1 MMTESNKPAAEQ
13 PKQPP
18 PKLKPAELAPRLD
31 ATILR
36 PEAMPA
42 EVHRVAS
49 DAMQLGCR
57 AVVAAPVWIER
68 VAKMVQGSG
77 VLVVSTVAFPF
88 GNAKSTVKAIEATST
103 IKDGADEI
111 EVMAHLPH
119 ILAIDLDAA
128 RAELLEIARAA
139 RATRKDV
146 VIRVI
151 VEFELLMEQP
161 DDRRAKA
168 VECACRAIRESGCDG
183 MLTGTGYH
191 PAGAASAESI
201 TMVKKYAGEG
211 LKLKAALMDDA
222 ESAQGALEVGADLIG
237 SEAAAQVLEALR

>member
-1 MMTESNKPAAEQ
+1 MTEPNKTVKPQ
-13 PKQPP
+13 QPP
-18 PKLKPAELAPRLD
+18 KMKRAELAPKLD
-31 ATILR
+31 ATILK

-42 EVHRVAS
+42 EVHRVAT
-49 DAMQLGCR
+49 DAMQFGCR
-57 AVVAAPVWIER
+57 AVVAAPVWTQR
-68 VAKMVQGSG
+68 LAQMVQGSG
-77 VLVVSTVAFPF
+77 VRVVSTVAFPF
-88 GNAKSTVKAIEATST
+88 GNAKATVKAIEATST

-111 EVMAHLPH
+111 EVMAHLPY

-161 DDRRAKA
+161 EDRREQA
-168 VECACRAIRESGCDG
+168 VECACRAVRESGCDG

-201 TMVKKYAGEG
+201 TMVKKYAGTG
-211 LKLKAALMDDA
+211 LKLKAALMDDV
-222 ESAQGALEVGADLIG
+222 ESAQGALESGADLIG
-237 SEAAAQVLEALR
+237 SEAAAQVLEALQ